1 MLYNVPYFGDSVV
14 SFLME
19 VARAKGRLRK
29 GGVPD
34 LDGTARSIIRDWV
47 AGRIAYYTSPPSA
60 EALKTAQ
67 TTAQDAATPLTAVT
81 SADVGSATLLNEF
94 APAFDLAA
102 LFGEADAV
110 AFGESGVAGSAIE
123 GKTGV
128 RISEGFE
135 METEDANVGWVA
147 GAEDSSEEEEEDD
160 MDADDS
166 AMGAVDVDDLL
177 EDADDD
183 DDDEMDD
190 ADDSRA
196 EVAPAPVASVKAGKK
211 RAAPQIVS
219 VAPPASK
226 KARPTKSVSFSSQPL
241 GPTGS
246 SMTGAGA
253 TAANATTQH
262 TQQIADEVESI
273 ALGKQSAKQKL
284 KQAKKDKK
292 RAAVKALS
300 AMPVDDGSVDRD
312 EIIDKP
318 RKART
323 VAGGAGVD
331 EAYSFEEFFPTA
343 GKGAVATRGGVAED
357 SDEEEL

>member
-1 MLYNVPYFGDSVV
+1 
-14 SFLME
+14 ME

-67 TTAQDAATPLTAVT
+67 STAKDAAAPLTAVT
-81 SADVGSATLLNEF
+81 SADVGSSTLLNEF

-102 LFGEADAV
+102 LFGEADAL
-110 AFGESGVAGSAIE
+110 AFGESGSAGSALE

-147 GAEDSSEEEEEDD
+147 GAEDSSDEDQDEMADDLAEDD
-160 MDADDS
+160 MRA
-166 AMGAVDVDDLL
+166 DVDDLL
-177 EDADDD
+177 
-183 DDDEMDD
+183 DDDEEEDEDD
-190 ADDSRA
+190 EMVDEDA
-196 EVAPAPVASVKAGKK
+196 APVAAAPAVTAGKK
-211 RAAPQIVS
+211 RSAPQIVS

-226 KARPTKSVSFSSQPL
+226 KARPTKSVSFSSKPL

-246 SMTGAGA
+246 GAV
-253 TAANATTQH
+253 ANATTQH

-273 ALGKQSAKQKL
+273 ALGKGSAKQKQ

-292 RAAVKALS
+292 RAANKAAS
-300 AMPVDDGSVDRD
+300 AMPVDDGVVDQD
-312 EIIDKP
+312 EIISKP

-331 EAYSFEEFFPTA
+331 EAYSFEEFFPSTKGQPMAARAAA
-343 GKGAVATRGGVAED
+343 GYD
-357 SDEEEL
+357 DDEEL